1 MVHSKSD
8 AKPDPKPRSKSDP
21 KPHSSVESGPWQGV
35 ESASRS
41 DVGRVRETN
50 QDACG
55 SFDDRRGDR
64 LFVVA
69 DGMGGHRGGD
79 VASSMAVEAIAT
91 ACAASEEPPAERLRT
106 AVAAANRAIFERS
119 EREPELGGMGT
130 TVVALLLAQ
139 EGGAWVAHVG
149 DSRLY
154 RLRAGR
160 LETLTADH
168 SLVAELQRQGYLDEA
183 EAARHPR
190 RHELLRS
197 VGCVPE
203 VEAEIGEIAFE
214 PGDRLLLCTDGLCG
228 YVDPHS
234 IANALA
240 EASPELAARTLV
252 DLANAGGGEDNV
264 TVQVVERTA

>member
-1 MVHSKSD
+1 MSKPWK
-8 AKPDPKPRSKSDP
+8 A
-21 KPHSSVESGPWQGV
+21 VEA
-35 ESASRS
+35 ASRT

-55 SFDDRRGDR
+55 TFDDPRGDR

-79 VASSMAVEAIAT
+79 VASSMAVEAIAG
-91 ACAASEEPPAERLRT
+91 ACAASDAPPPERLRE
-106 AVAAANRAIFERS
+106 ALAAANRAIFERA

-130 TVVALLLAQ
+130 TVVALLLAR
-139 EGGAWVAHVG
+139 EGSAWVAHVG

-154 RLRAGR
+154 RLRDGG
-160 LETLTADH
+160 LEAVTSDH
-168 SLVAELQRQGYLDEA
+168 SLVAELQRQGYLDDA

-203 VEAEIGEIAFE
+203 VEADVAEIAFE

-228 YVDPHS
+228 YVEADS
-234 IANALA
+234 IATALG
-240 EASPELAARTLV
+240 EASPELAVRTLV

-264 TVQVVERTA
+264 TVQVVDQGGTTRSPAS